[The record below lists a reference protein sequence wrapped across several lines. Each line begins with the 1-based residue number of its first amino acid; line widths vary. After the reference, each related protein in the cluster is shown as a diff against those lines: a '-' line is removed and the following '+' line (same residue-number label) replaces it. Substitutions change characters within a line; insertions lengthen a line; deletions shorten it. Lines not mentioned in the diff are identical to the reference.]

1 VHRRLPLR
9 TATVVLLGAFALVGC
24 EADDEPISP
33 DPDGLEEPADDPEGV
48 DAPLEEEAEPGD
60 GEPAIE
66 GEGEGR
72 LVPDEGEG
80 DED

>member
-1 VHRRLPLR
+1 MHPRPPLR
-9 TATVVLLGAFALVGC
+9 TATAVLLGAFALVGC
-24 EADDEPISP
+24 EADDDPISP

-48 DAPLEEEAEPGD
+48 DAPLEEEPEPGE

-72 LVPDEGEG
+72 LVPDE
-80 DED
+80 DEDDD

>member
-1 VHRRLPLR
+1 VHSRLSLR
-9 TATVVLLGAFALVGC
+9 TATAALLGAFALVAC
-24 EADDEPISP
+24 EADDDPISP

-72 LVPDEGEG
+72 LVPDDD
-80 DED
+80 DEDD